1 MNLYLNFK
9 ALTVFSHC
17 KNFAKKDKIFD
28 VRKLKFTKGE
38 KSVKNP
44 NGYGSIVKMGG
55 NRRKPFGVRITV
67 GIEKG
72 KQIYKYL
79 GYFEKRS
86 EAMVYLAEYNKNP
99 YDLDTVN
106 ITFKEVYERYIK
118 DDVLSTASLK
128 ARKTAFNHCAP
139 LYDKPFR
146 SLKKSHM
153 QSLINDIESV
163 SSKNLIAILFHKMFA
178 YALDND
184 IVHKDYSASLIVPSK
199 NRKSEKTVFKDEEIA
214 ILWENRGNINAD
226 ILLILLYSGMRIGE
240 LLNLKKEKIHL
251 DEDYLIAGSKTKA
264 GKDRYIPIHKK
275 TKHIFEEYMN
285 SNDTPYLLVT
295 RYGKPIRYD
304 SYQRK
309 RFAPLMKRLGMNH
322 TIHETRHTAITK
334 MSNASGNRLAI
345 KRIVGH
351 SDETTDGYTHIDRNI
366 LHKTINLIN

>member
-1 MNLYLNFK
+1 M
-9 ALTVFSHC
+9 
-17 KNFAKKDKIFD
+17 
-28 VRKLKFTKGE
+28 
-38 KSVKNP
+38 KNP
-44 NGYGSIVKMGG
+44 NGYGSIIKMGG
-55 NRRKPFGVRITV
+55 NRRKPFGVRITI

-128 ARKTAFNHCAP
+128 ARKTAFNHCTP

-184 IVHKDYSASLIVPSK
+184 IVHKDYSASLVVPSK

-334 MSNASGNRLAI
+334 MSNAGGNRLAI

-351 SDETTDGYTHIDRNI
+351 SDETTDGYTHIDRNV
-366 LHKTINLIN
+366 LHETIHLIE